1 MRSVFV
7 WMSWLRGRGFSSPV
21 KAPTSHREAEGR
33 RDLQDCFAAG
43 GGSQRLS
50 GVATLLHKVLDNGA
64 VPNTFDPMPA
74 GRPVRSSPDPIP
86 LHNRAIE
93 DLTFIR
99 DTMER
104 AGTVTSVPGWGG
116 VAMGATALIA
126 SWIASRQASGAE
138 WLAVWLAEAVLALAI
153 GGAAMV
159 RKADTTR
166 TPLFTRAG
174 KLFVRSFA
182 PPVLAGAVL
191 TPVFYQVGLTNRLP
205 GLWLLLYGTGV
216 VTGGMFSV
224 SAVPIMGLCFMALG
238 AVAFFSPGL
247 ANWFMAAGF
256 GGLHIVFGVL
266 IARRYGG

>member
-1 MRSVFV
+1 
-7 WMSWLRGRGFSSPV
+7 
-21 KAPTSHREAEGR
+21 
-33 RDLQDCFAAG
+33 
-43 GGSQRLS
+43 
-50 GVATLLHKVLDNGA
+50 
-64 VPNTFDPMPA
+64 MPA
-74 GRPVRSSPDPIP
+74 PSRPVRTSPDPIP

-126 SWIASRQASGAE
+126 SWIAARQASGAE

-159 RKADTTR
+159 RKADATR

-182 PPVLAGAVL
+182 PPILAGAVL

-205 GLWLLLYGTGV
+205 GLWLLLYGAGV
-216 VTGGMFSV
+216 TVAGATSIRVIPILGMS
-224 SAVPIMGLCFMALG
+224 FMALG
-238 AVAFFSPGL
+238 TLAFLVPASWGDL
-247 ANWFMAAGF
+247 LMALGF
-256 GGLHIVFGVL
+256 GGLQIAFGLL
-266 IARRYGG
+266 IARKHGG